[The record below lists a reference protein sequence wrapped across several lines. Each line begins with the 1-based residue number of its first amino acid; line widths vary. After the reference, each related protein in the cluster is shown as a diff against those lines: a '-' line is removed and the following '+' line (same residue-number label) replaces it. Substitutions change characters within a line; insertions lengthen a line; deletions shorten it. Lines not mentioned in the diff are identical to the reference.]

1 MKPYAKQLQPM
12 NAIFDQSFLKA
23 TKTFFTIRHIFLIKK
38 LVSQCWLEKK
48 KLVFTLAFSFG

>member
-48 KLVFTLAFSFG
+48 S